1 MDRNLCLVSKERIS
15 IVGHQRKEL
24 GKEEAS
30 HSFILKEENPGL
42 VRISKCM
49 YDERIKLWVEPIREV
64 AHDAEDLI
72 DEFIFNMEYYLCHV
86 SQ

>member
-1 MDRNLCLVSKERIS
+1 MKLLQN
-15 IVGHQRKEL
+15 EL
-24 GKEEAS
+24 KWMRL
-30 HSFILKEENPGL
+30 FLKGAD
-42 VRISKCM
+42 SKCM